1 MNNYEREVKLKTKL
15 LAELKDLARQQ
26 ILMLYDIAD
35 NRLTTGYMFFDVKHL
50 NEKIENVV
58 YQIFCLTII
67 DD

>member
-1 MNNYEREVKLKTKL
+1 MNNYEREVKRKVKL

-35 NRLTTGYMFFDVKHL
+35 NRLTTEYMFFDVKHL